1 MPDFSDIVFV
11 TDLDG
16 TLLPSNKIPL
26 QKDLE
31 AIKRFKKYGGTFT
44 IATGRVIQAADQFF
58 DILKPNAPVILN
70 NGSLIHDIKTGK
82 TLYNRTLDRSAK
94 EYTLALMEKF
104 PEMGVEVN
112 FSDKICVVR
121 LTEWEQQHL
130 NVTHLPYVE
139 TGIDDIPED
148 GWCKVLYSVSHDM
161 IHELEEFAASEG
173 WDKASFVVS
182 GESYFECL
190 PKDTAKGFALKELIK
205 IAGWENCRIA
215 ASGDYNNDLELLE
228 NADIPIAPQNA
239 QEIVK
244 KAAEFVTSADCNSG
258 FISEAIE
265 YIEKCYIK

>member
-1 MPDFSDIVFV
+1 MPDFSDIVFI

-16 TLLPSNKIPL
+16 TLLPDNKIPL

-31 AIKRFKKYGGTFT
+31 AIERFKKYGGTFT

-58 DILKPNAPVILN
+58 DILRPNAPVILN
-70 NGSLIHDIKTGK
+70 NGSLIYDINKK
-82 TLYNRTLDRSAK
+82 EALYNCTLDKAAK
-94 EYTLALMEKF
+94 EYTLALMERF

-112 FSDKICVVR
+112 FPDKICVVR

-139 TGIDDIPED
+139 TTIDEIPED
-148 GWCKVLYSVSHDM
+148 GWCKVLYAVSHEM

-182 GESYFECL
+182 GKSYFECL
-190 PKDTAKGFALKELIK
+190 PKNTAKGYALKELIK
-205 IAGWENCRIA
+205 IAGWENCKVA
-215 ASGDYNNDLELLE
+215 AAGDYNNDLELLE

-239 QEIVK
+239 QDIVK
-244 KAAEFVTSADCNSG
+244 NAAEFVTYADCNSG

-265 YIEKCYIK
+265 YIEKRYVK

>member
-1 MPDFSDIVFV
+1 MPDFSNIVFI

-16 TLLPSNKIPL
+16 TLLPSSKIPL
-26 QKDLE
+26 QKDLD
-31 AIKRFKKYGGTFT
+31 AIERFKRYGGIFT

-70 NGSLIHDIKTGK
+70 NGSLIHDIETGE

-112 FSDKICVVR
+112 FPDKICVVR
-121 LTEWEQQHL
+121 LTEWEQEHL
-130 NVTHLPYVE
+130 NITHLPYTV
-139 TGIDDIPED
+139 TNIDDIPED
-148 GWCKVLYSVSHDM
+148 GWCKVLFSVPHGM

-182 GESYFECL
+182 GRSYFECL
-190 PKDTAKGFALKELIK
+190 PKNTAKGLALKELIK
-205 IAGWENCRIA
+205 IAGWENYKIA

-244 KAAEFVTSADCNSG
+244 NAAEFVTSADCNSG
-258 FISEAIE
+258 FIAEAIE
-265 YIEKCYIK
+265 YIEKRYIK